1 MNKELVL
8 ERKEHLSDP
17 VYMHRRMRLHNISL
31 MRQYRLE
38 MCQQW
43 LVHEDGALAY
53 QLQNKEIDFH
63 YGLNRYNRRTIRDD
77 IPVARVVQDD
87 EEVIQQQERFQELEA
102 LKAQAEEDE
111 EVARRVTEELMSE
124 EEAHKRQREIEDE
137 EVARTVQ
144 EKEKKKYEK
153 YVEKQRLKELKSERK
168 ILEKQLEQHTQ
179 DARLTLRSSQEA
191 DVGDVQ
197 HSMNDMAVS
206 GRNSRSER
214 NGYTRVT
221 PSGRIEDEGDFTDFF
236 AVPDNI
242 PEEQR
247 SRLQQLQDEELARLL
262 QEQEHKR
269 TKAEVDRVKL
279 REIEEQ
285 DERLAKIIQEQEK
298 LRAKRA
304 KEKKKQQD
312 DVKRQQ
318 QQAQMTNPATRPL
331 PDLPGKRISSGGIS
345 SDPPVNRSH
354 DHHRLR
360 RDSFIQSIE
369 NRSSQQPRSPES
381 EQSTTSSRNSQRQPS
396 RQQSADPLNRPRL
409 PTPSETPSH
418 SVHSVEQWVL
428 NSARE
433 TQNYQSERRRL
444 PSNRSDEMIP
454 SPSPPGSYHSED
466 ELPYSVIRND
476 LVRAPP
482 PPSNPR
488 VNSQQNGNHYAVS
501 NPLGFNIAAAIDPT
515 YKRQPRNG
523 SHDETNMKMP
533 ALSSSMP
540 LPEEFDLEWDPS
552 LRGSLRRPKGSWN
565 PLAANNYHDRMGGAN
580 DSFSEEGPVISQFQ
594 PVQGQ
599 RRSASDKQKT
609 RKSSIGNSKKDKQ
622 GNCKQQ

>member
-1 MNKELVL
+1 MAEGSSRETGRETLPQRGKVNQV
-8 ERKEHLSDP
+8 
-17 VYMHRRMRLHNISL
+17 
-31 MRQYRLE
+31 
-38 MCQQW
+38 CQQW

-124 EEAHKRQREIEDE
+124 EEAHKRQRELEDE

-153 YVEKQRLKELKSERK
+153 YIEKQRLKELKTERK

-179 DARLTLRSSQEA
+179 DARLTLRSSQDE

-197 HSMNDMAVS
+197 HSMGDMAVS
-206 GRNSRSER
+206 GRNS
-214 NGYTRVT
+214 RVT

-242 PEEQR
+242 PEEHR

-269 TKAEVDRVKL
+269 TKAEVD
-279 REIEEQ
+279 Q
-285 DERLAKIIQEQEK
+285 QEK

-318 QQAQMTNPATRPL
+318 QQMQMTNPATRPL
-331 PDLPGKRISSGGIS
+331 PDLPGKRIS

-369 NRSSQQPRSPES
+369 NRSSQQPRTPES

-396 RQQSADPLNRPRL
+396 RQQSLDPLNRPRL
-409 PTPSETPSH
+409 PTPSEVPSH

-433 TQNYQSERRRL
+433 TQNYQHERRRL

-466 ELPYSVIRND
+466 ELPY
-476 LVRAPP
+476 RAPP

-533 ALSSSMP
+533 VLSSSMP

>member
-124 EEAHKRQREIEDE
+124 EEAHKRQRELEDE

-153 YVEKQRLKELKSERK
+153 YIEKQRLKELKTERK

-179 DARLTLRSSQEA
+179 DARLTLRSSQDEGTSDE

-197 HSMNDMAVS
+197 HSMGDMAVS

-214 NGYTRVT
+214 NGYTRYMYRVT

-242 PEEQR
+242 PEEHR

-318 QQAQMTNPATRPL
+318 QQMQMTNPATRPL
-331 PDLPGKRISSGGIS
+331 PDLPGKRIS

-369 NRSSQQPRSPES
+369 NRSSQQPRTPES

-396 RQQSADPLNRPRL
+396 RQQSLDPLNRPRL
-409 PTPSETPSH
+409 PTPNEVPSH

-433 TQNYQSERRRL
+433 TQNYQHERRRL

-533 ALSSSMP
+533 VLSSSMP
-540 LPEEFDLEWDPS
+540 LPE
-552 LRGSLRRPKGSWN
+552 
-565 PLAANNYHDRMGGAN
+565 DRMGGAN

>member
-1 MNKELVL
+1 MAEGSSRETGRETLPQRGKVNQV
-8 ERKEHLSDP
+8 
-17 VYMHRRMRLHNISL
+17 
-31 MRQYRLE
+31 
-38 MCQQW
+38 CQQW

-124 EEAHKRQREIEDE
+124 EEAHKRQRELEDE

-153 YVEKQRLKELKSERK
+153 YIEKQRLKELKTERK

-179 DARLTLRSSQEA
+179 DARLTLRSSQDEGTSDE

-197 HSMNDMAVS
+197 HSMGDMAVS
-206 GRNSRSER
+206 GRNS
-214 NGYTRVT
+214 RVT

-242 PEEQR
+242 PEEHR

-269 TKAEVDRVKL
+269 TKAEVD
-279 REIEEQ
+279 Q
-285 DERLAKIIQEQEK
+285 QEK

-318 QQAQMTNPATRPL
+318 QQMQMTNPATRPL
-331 PDLPGKRISSGGIS
+331 PDLPGKRIS

-369 NRSSQQPRSPES
+369 NRSSQQPRTPES

-396 RQQSADPLNRPRL
+396 RQQSLDPLNRPRL
-409 PTPSETPSH
+409 PTPSEVPSH

-433 TQNYQSERRRL
+433 TQNYQHERRRL

-466 ELPYSVIRND
+466 ELPY
-476 LVRAPP
+476 RAPP

-533 ALSSSMP
+533 VLSSSMP